1 MRKSAKLNNCT
12 PRDYR
17 PRKSL
22 TALMLPTILFYGI
35 CTASALLY
43 ASPDDLDDPNRN

>member
-1 MRKSAKLNNCT
+1 MRKSAKLSNCT

-22 TALMLPTILFYGI
+22 TVLMLPMTPFCGI

-43 ASPDDLDDPNRN
+43 ANPDDLDDPSRN